1 MVAEPY
7 NRLQSHMGQG
17 GHGQGGQGQGQQRG
31 EGESM
36 TGKSCAAA
44 SQTFQEY
51 PIAATFGM
59 FALGLGIGTAI
70 GAMMAKP
77 MGFVHERSQAENIGR
92 RILDSIADYMPES
105 VQRRIHS

>member
-17 GHGQGGQGQGQQRG
+17 QGQGQQRS
-31 EGESM
+31 ESETM
-36 TGKSCAAA
+36 VGKSCEAAA
-44 SQTFQEY
+44 HTFQEY

-70 GAMMAKP
+70 GALMAKP
-77 MGFVHERSQAENIGR
+77 MGFVHERSQAENLGR
-92 RILDSIADYMPES
+92 RVLDSIAEYMPES
-105 VQRRIHS
+105 VQRRLRG